1 MKTMKKIVL
10 AVVLVLAFALPAL
23 ANPFVDVPLN
33 HWAYDAVQ
41 SVAAKGI
48 FIGYPD
54 GTFGGNRAATRY
66 EFAMATARM
75 LAYMEQRIDEAGF
88 ATQEDVAMLEK
99 LVQEFAD
106 ELRLLGVTVDDLKR
120 ALGEQSEAVKALE
133 ARVDVLERYH
143 EPVLVTGEF
152 KTTYEAYSPTADG
165 KLVPTFKDETTLHI
179 AADINENT
187 IAGVDLIIKNALAT
201 TAGGDTEVTADN
213 FYIEYEDEEWLVR
226 FGDIA
231 ISKLDLGLVL
241 GKYQTDN
248 DAEDLDFEGVYVTYA
263 EEDSDTTFRLLAAP
277 NDFYSL
283 RAEWEEVSVAATWF
297 PEGDTLFNADAAEN
311 ILSDLVISAGVETD
325 FDESDVSLAVE
336 GAYGVLQGGYGVAG
350 ELTFDASEDI
360 TITLDGHL
368 ITANFTPAL
377 DDGKSSSFSAD
388 EMGGGVKATFDLSN
402 DEDEDE
408 WGLEVG
414 YGYAVKASDT
424 STVVKN
430 EVTGKVTY
438 VPADEKGKAIVDAAY
453 YLETAGFAVF
463 VGYDDYPLNED
474 DDEDK
479 SYISANAQYVSDTE
493 KITAVGILKYEW
505 KEEDITATLSGR
517 YDSAGAEVW
526 SIKAGAEWAMAENT
540 ALNLSYELNT
550 WDGDETGGRDDDRG
564 IIDTAGTIKAE
575 LKVTF

>member
-1 MKTMKKIVL
+1 M
-10 AVVLVLAFALPAL
+10 
-23 ANPFVDVPLN
+23 
-33 HWAYDAVQ
+33 
-41 SVAAKGI
+41 
-48 FIGYPD
+48 
-54 GTFGGNRAATRY
+54 
-66 EFAMATARM
+66 
-75 LAYMEQRIDEAGF
+75 
-88 ATQEDVAMLEK
+88 
-99 LVQEFAD
+99 QEFAD

>member
-10 AVVLVLAFALPAL
+10 AVVLVLALALPVL

-41 SVAAKGI
+41 SLAAKGI

-54 GTFGGNRAATRY
+54 GTFGGNRAMTRY
-66 EFAMATARM
+66 EFAMAAARG

>member
-10 AVVLVLAFALPAL
+10 AVVLVLALALPVL

-41 SVAAKGI
+41 SLAAKGI
-48 FIGYPD
+48 IIGYPD
-54 GTFGGNRAATRY
+54 GTFGGNRAMTRY
-66 EFAMATARM
+66 EFAMAAARG

-550 WDGDETGGRDDDRG
+550 WDGDETGGIDADRG
-564 IIDTAGTIKAE
+564 IIDTAGTITAE
-575 LKVTF
+575 LNVTF

>member
-10 AVVLVLAFALPAL
+10 ALVLVLALALPAL

>member
-10 AVVLVLAFALPAL
+10 AVVLVLALALPAL